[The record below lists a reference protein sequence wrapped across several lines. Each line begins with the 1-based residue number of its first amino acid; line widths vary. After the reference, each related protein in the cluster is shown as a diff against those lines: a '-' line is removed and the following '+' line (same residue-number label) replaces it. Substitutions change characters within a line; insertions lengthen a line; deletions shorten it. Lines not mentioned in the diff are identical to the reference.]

1 MIANYTDHAAN
12 ERTFLAWIRTGLA
25 VAAFG
30 FFLVKLDVLV
40 DTVGGGTLP
49 RLPAADAYAFVVVA
63 ARYVGLA
70 MVVTGVAII
79 ARSSPGFE
87 RTRRAIDSDEVIRMP
102 QSRVESL
109 LSVVLAIAVAIFCI
123 YLAVL

>member
-40 DTVGGGTLP
+40 DTVGGGTLL
-49 RLPAADAYAFVVVA
+49 RLPAADTYAFVVVA

-79 ARSSPGFE
+79 ARSSAGFE

>member
-30 FFLVKLDVLV
+30 FFLFKLNVLV
-40 DTVGGGTLP
+40 GAAGGGNGPHLAVEDAGTL
-49 RLPAADAYAFVVVA
+49 VA
-63 ARYVGLA
+63 AATRYVGLVMVA
-70 MVVTGVAII
+70 MGIAVI
-79 ARSSPGFE
+79 ARSTAGFE
-87 RTRRAIDSDEVIRMP
+87 RTRRAIDRQEVIQIAP
-102 QSRVESL
+102 SRAESL
-109 LSVVLAIAVAIFCI
+109 FSAALVIAVMIFCI